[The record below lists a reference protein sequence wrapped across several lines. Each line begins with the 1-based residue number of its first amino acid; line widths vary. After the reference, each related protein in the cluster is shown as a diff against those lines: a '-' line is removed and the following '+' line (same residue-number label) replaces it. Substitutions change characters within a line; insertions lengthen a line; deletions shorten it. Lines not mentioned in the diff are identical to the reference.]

1 MPGKGARMTGKK
13 SKPLK
18 IVAGD
23 EKVSATRYWQ
33 EKTPEERLE
42 AVTFLNEQCWRA
54 QHGDTPFPRLV
65 RVLRVVERFK

>member
-1 MPGKGARMTGKK
+1 MLGKGSRMTGKK
-13 SKPLK
+13 PMPVK
-18 IVAGD
+18 IVAGN

-33 EKTPEERLE
+33 ERTPEERLE

-65 RVLRVVERFK
+65 RVLRVVGRFK